1 MKITSIKN
9 LQVSGV
15 YSILSVLMGMTGLIA
30 VLSIVVPAVTAIIG
44 ETLPAWYGLPV
55 SLELPF
61 SEVKRVASENY
72 TIFPIRGELTIFHS
86 NALNSFLYSLI
97 PILVFTSATYAI
109 YLLRKFFKNIY
120 EGKFFATENKRVMYM
135 LGTLCII
142 IPPIIK
148 MIQKAILV
156 ALPKDLI
163 VDGMK
168 VLPPQGMGFMQ
179 NFFSEYLILGLFLII
194 LADVFSEGKKLK
206 EENDLTV

>member
-1 MKITSIKN
+1 M
-9 LQVSGV
+9 
-15 YSILSVLMGMTGLIA
+15 ILSILMGMTGLMA
-30 VLSIVVPAVTAIIG
+30 ALTIVVPAVTAIIG
-44 ETLPAWYGLPV
+44 DTMPSWYGLPV

-72 TIFPIRGELTIFHS
+72 TIFPIWGELKIFHL
-86 NALNSFLYSLI
+86 NALNNFLYSLI
-97 PILVFTSATYAI
+97 PILVFISATYAI

-120 EGKFFATENKRVMYM
+120 EGKFFATENKRVMYT

-168 VLPPQGMGFMQ
+168 VLPPEGMGFMQ